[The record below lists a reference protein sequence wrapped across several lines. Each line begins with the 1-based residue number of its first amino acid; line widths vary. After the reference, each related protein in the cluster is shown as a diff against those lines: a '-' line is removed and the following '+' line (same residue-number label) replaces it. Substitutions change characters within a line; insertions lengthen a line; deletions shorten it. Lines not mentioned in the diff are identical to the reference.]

1 MRADSL
7 QRMRLAGGEE
17 PEIALAHILHVS
29 ATFRVQHRDA
39 AVAVRHIGP
48 FRRLMP
54 MQLADAARTEP
65 HVHAGYGSRD
75 REIGLG
81 HLTRPAAALDAF
93 VGVVEGGP
101 ELRHVADVRGRRID
115 RIGELRLQLRI
126 LRPRIAEGARAAV
139 DGALRRLVGIT
150 ECRGMRRSGC
160 QYRTAARGKSSLRS
174 QAEVGR
180 RRPQGE
186 RGIRSLR
193 GSPRVKNASRSCDD
207 VRAHARPARTSK
219 YVVRGGMRA

>member
-29 ATFRVQHRDA
+29 AAFRVQHRDA

-65 HVHAGYGSRD
+65 HVHPGYGSRD
-75 REIGLG
+75 REVGLG
-81 HLTRPAAALDAF
+81 HLARPAAALDAF
-93 VGVVEGGP
+93 VDVVEGGP

-115 RIGELRLQLRI
+115 RMGELRLQLRI

-160 QYRTAARGKSSLRS
+160 QYRTA
-174 QAEVGR
+174 R
-180 RRPQGE
+180 RRGREHVTPRE
-186 RGIRSLR
+186 ESPRSGHRPKWDGVVRR
-193 GSPRVKNASRSCDD
+193 GSGEF
-207 VRAHARPARTSK
+207 AHCE
-219 YVVRGGMRA
+219 GLLE